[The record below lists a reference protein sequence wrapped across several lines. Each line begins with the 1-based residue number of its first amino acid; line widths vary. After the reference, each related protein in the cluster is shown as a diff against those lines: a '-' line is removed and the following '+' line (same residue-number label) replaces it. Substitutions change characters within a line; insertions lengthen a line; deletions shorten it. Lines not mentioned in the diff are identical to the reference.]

1 MNEETGDVTSSTNTG
16 PSAALRPST
25 SDRGHGEADA
35 TPVAVW
41 DVDGTLV
48 LGDTLIPFLHRFVGA
63 VQLGRVLLGT
73 LARAATGPDP
83 RDAAK
88 AAALQRILGGLE
100 LRTVKVVARGYVLD
114 LVAQR
119 LRADCLRRWRWHQ
132 QRGHRLVLASA
143 SLDLY
148 LRPLGD
154 LLGADEVISTTMDI
168 VNGRLTGRLA
178 TPNCRGTQKAK
189 RVRDYLE
196 SRPTSTVWVYA
207 NGADDRPTLALADIP
222 VRVRPYRPLPA
233 IAGSEV

>member
-1 MNEETGDVTSSTNTG
+1 MRPPLTIARR
-16 PSAALRPST
+16 PAALRPST
-25 SDRGHGEADA
+25 PDGGSGASDR
-35 TPVAVW
+35 TPIAVW

-63 VQLGRVLLGT
+63 AQLGSILLGA

-83 RDAAK
+83 RNVAK
-88 AAALQRILGGLE
+88 AAVLQRVLGGLE
-100 LRTVKVVARGYVLD
+100 LSAVKAVARGYVLD

-119 LRADCLRRWRWHQ
+119 LRADCVRRWRWHR

-148 LRPLGD
+148 LRPLGE
-154 LLGADEVISTTMDI
+154 LLGADEVISTTMDV

-178 TPNCRGTQKAK
+178 TPNCRGAQKAA
-189 RVRDYLE
+189 RVREYLE
-196 SRPTSTVWVYA
+196 SRPTGTVWVYA
-207 NGADDRPTLALADIP
+207 NGVADRPTLALADVP

-233 IAGSEV
+233 AARSEV